1 MFTGN
6 FGLTWCRLNSLG
18 CILPELLRRVDSSVG
33 AAFRGADRQPYS
45 WFIPRS
51 KRTDLELT
59 SLEPFGEESILRI
72 CTFQRRS
79 TQSRRRLRGQ
89 SDRFAPNLYRSV
101 ASLGISVYNELTE
114 YICIGLRGG
123 SLCRQQVIS

>member
-1 MFTGN
+1 LEARTD
-6 FGLTWCRLNSLG
+6 GLTLG
-18 CILPELLRRVDSSVG
+18 S
-33 AAFRGADRQPYS
+33 FRGVNALV
-45 WFIPRS
+45 
-51 KRTDLELT
+51 LELT
-59 SLEPFGEESILRI
+59 NPEPFGAESILRI

-89 SDRFAPNLYRSV
+89 SERFAPNLYRSV